1 MQLETAVLE
10 KDAYGFYDK
19 YESIAEAPLEF
30 ADKIYIESELQHG
43 RIPDVIRN
51 GPEEVA

>member
-1 MQLETAVLE
+1 MSMGPFYASSSHLEARVLE

-30 ADKIYIESELQHG
+30 ADKIYIESEL
-43 RIPDVIRN
+43 
-51 GPEEVA
+51 